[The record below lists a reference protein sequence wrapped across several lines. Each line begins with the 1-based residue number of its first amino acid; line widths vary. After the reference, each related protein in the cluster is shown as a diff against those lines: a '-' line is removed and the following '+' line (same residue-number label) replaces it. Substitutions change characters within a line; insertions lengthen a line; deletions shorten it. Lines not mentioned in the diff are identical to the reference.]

1 MDESD
6 TPPKIVLLDQGAVN
20 ERILKREIQVDF
32 RRVEAAGIKLNV
44 RLYSSDGKRF
54 LLRSYNSFQLL
65 NHFISTIARIRVDG
79 ARIRRMEQKIRTSIE
94 LVSNQLDLALDNAER
109 LFKANGVSQ
118 PGLCLTVPLDIEVYV
133 LTSMSRRYL
142 EAITKLDQLMPVLQ
156 TLEIYEICNMDEID
170 QQRSALKRELR
181 EVVREARAMA
191 GELRQE
197 MASKAPL
204 REGAPENPDQELI
217 ALVAGGPP
225 TASVPAESPQDMP
238 VVEQG

>member
-1 MDESD
+1 MDEND

-20 ERILKREIQVDF
+20 ARILKREVQVDF
-32 RRVEAAGIKLNV
+32 RRVEAAGIQLNV

-79 ARIRRMEQKIRTSIE
+79 ARIRRIEEKMRASIE
-94 LVSNQLDLALDNAER
+94 LVSNQLDVALDKAEQ
-109 LFKANGVSQ
+109 LFKANGITQ
-118 PGLCLTVPLDIEVYV
+118 PGLCLTVPLDIQVYV

-156 TLEIYEICNMDEID
+156 TLEIYEICSMDEID
-170 QQRSALKRELR
+170 QQRAALKRGLR
-181 EVVREARAMA
+181 EVVREARTMA

-204 REGAPENPDQELI
+204 REGAAENPDQDLI
-217 ALVAGGPP
+217 ALVTGDPP
-225 TASVPAESPQDMP
+225 TLSEAPPLTQDAP